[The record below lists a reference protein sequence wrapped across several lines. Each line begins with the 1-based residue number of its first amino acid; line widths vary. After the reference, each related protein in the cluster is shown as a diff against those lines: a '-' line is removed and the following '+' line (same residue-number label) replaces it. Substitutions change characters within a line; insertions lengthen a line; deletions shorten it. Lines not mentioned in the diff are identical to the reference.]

1 METLVLDSFR
11 AAMVAGIC
19 YCLYPPNVRKA
30 LEALHDYFIKMSE
43 LEERFEVHMIRFHNN
58 DHLT

>member
-1 METLVLDSFR
+1 
-11 AAMVAGIC
+11 MVAGIC